1 MAITKTNFINY
12 LRCPRYCTL
21 DDLKHQKLDA
31 DVSYEEYRE
40 EELESAK
47 EEILSSMY
55 EEDGTDLIDVDNPQ
69 LKIMMPYYSK
79 VEQLAGV
86 VAPKYF
92 KGTFKFA
99 ADTKMQ
105 ESFDALINGIRYICY
120 VDIYNEV
127 DNHFNVIEVKATTSK
142 KYMALGPSIK
152 GTHMPILE
160 KGLDGIYYFLEDLG
174 IDIESRM
181 PRKKYDEARMKLFD
195 RFTSVGHYVYD
206 LAVQRYIIEHDLK
219 EHHGDA
225 SQIKYYLA
233 VLDGDYTF
241 DGTYDGIE
249 PVYNTDENGYDIVR
263 FIDMTSITKDYMDI
277 IDIDRKKVET
287 YVTNM
292 DAKPCPLGIYCEY
305 KKTTKCKYKD
315 VCWKDIPATNSVFNY
330 IGNSHGFETPD
341 GAKYSVFDL
350 ANQGYHSM
358 GDVPDKFLNKEAYQ
372 IQKNCFISHK
382 QYIKLDKI
390 EAGVNA
396 IRYPIYHLDFETFPC
411 PVPRF
416 RGEHCYSQS
425 VFQFSLHIEREPGV
439 CDKEKDH
446 YGYLAKDHID
456 HREDLIK
463 EMIKDIDTSTGGSV
477 LVYNQNFEKSRLKEL
492 SVIFPEYRKQLLA
505 IRDNVYDLMFVL
517 KGNSEL
523 YKNLGFEDTNGFNF
537 YDYRMTGS
545 FSIKKILPLFSNVDY
560 HSMEIG
566 NGVQAY
572 TAYEEF
578 PKLTPKDFNHR
589 YQKLIEYCQQDT
601 WSMVDILRG
610 LREFIKN
617 SK

>member
-1 MAITKTNFINY
+1 M
-12 LRCPRYCTL
+12 
-21 DDLKHQKLDA
+21 
-31 DVSYEEYRE
+31 
-40 EELESAK
+40 
-47 EEILSSMY
+47 
-55 EEDGTDLIDVDNPQ
+55 
-69 LKIMMPYYSK
+69 
-79 VEQLAGV
+79 
-86 VAPKYF
+86 
-92 KGTFKFA
+92 
-99 ADTKMQ
+99 
-105 ESFDALINGIRYICY
+105 
-120 VDIYNEV
+120 
-127 DNHFNVIEVKATTSK
+127 
-142 KYMALGPSIK
+142 
-152 GTHMPILE
+152 
-160 KGLDGIYYFLEDLG
+160 
-174 IDIESRM
+174 
-181 PRKKYDEARMKLFD
+181 
-195 RFTSVGHYVYD
+195 TSV
-206 LAVQRYIIEHDLK
+206 
-219 EHHGDA
+219 
-225 SQIKYYLA
+225 
-233 VLDGDYTF
+233 
-241 DGTYDGIE
+241 
-249 PVYNTDENGYDIVR
+249 
-263 FIDMTSITKDYMDI
+263 TKDYMDI

-292 DAKPCPLGIYCEY
+292 DAEPCPLDIYCEY

-315 VCWKDIPATNSVFNY
+315 VCWKDIPATNSVFNF
-330 IGNSHGFETPD
+330 IGNSHGFETPE

-350 ANQGYHSM
+350 ANMGYHSM

-492 SVIFPEYRKQLLA
+492 SVIFPQYRNQLLA

-517 KGNSEL
+517 KGNSDL

-578 PKLTPKDFNHR
+578 PKLTPKDFAHR

-610 LREFIKN
+610 LREFIRN